1 MFDQERTGNMKKF
14 AIIFSFFF
22 AFSLTTY
29 SAFAD
34 ISVTLNLDRN
44 EATLL
49 DTVRMTISIKG
60 TRNSDLEPVI
70 YGLESFDVMRSG
82 TSSRFEFINGSL
94 SSGVDYQY
102 SIQPQKVGTF
112 KIGPVEL
119 KIKGKTIRSG
129 SKTLKIVDTAHT
141 TGLNRRSLFL
151 SASVSPGK
159 VYVEEQAVYSLKLYH
174 LVKVTDLT
182 LDLPDIDQL
191 QFKQLGKPVQY
202 QGVYNGTT
210 YNILEVRYA
219 ITPLKERVYGIR
231 PSKLGMNVF
240 GSGQRSR
247 FDMFDDHFFSRSSGQ
262 PTTLTSEPLELKV
275 LPIPDEGRP
284 QDFSGLVGS
293 FRINTRLEPSE
304 LKAGESATLTV
315 TLSGRGNI
323 NRIPDIKG
331 PELENVKVYA
341 DEPVIKVEPDSAGPS
356 GSKTMK
362 WALVPEKEGSY
373 RIKPLSLSFFDTV
386 DGKYKVLKTPVL
398 PLLVR
403 PGGTK
408 KELPPAD
415 GGKLEVKTGPA
426 KKEIKE
432 LGHDILPVH
441 TSIRDISP
449 GGRFRPGTF
458 SFWLIFLGPCF
469 VYAGVFIGRKY
480 YKKRGGSNAFTRS
493 KGAFGIMAQRLKKG
507 GISSSDMTH
516 IIRDYIND
524 RFGRSHGVPTPD
536 EAAGILRSNGVGPDT
551 VNELRAV
558 IQTLEDA
565 VYTGKGNNPCNI
577 EKDIQGLIKRIE
589 KEIR

>member
-1 MFDQERTGNMKKF
+1 MKKI
-14 AIIFSFFF
+14 AIIFAFLF
-22 AFSLTTY
+22 AFCQAPY

-44 EATLL
+44 EARLP
-49 DTVRMTISIKG
+49 DTIRMTISIKG
-60 TRNSDLEPVI
+60 TRKTDLEPVI
-70 YGLESFDVMRSG
+70 YGLESFNVMRSG
-82 TSSRFEFINGSL
+82 TSSRFELINGSL

-102 SIQPQKVGTF
+102 SIQPQKAGMF
-112 KIGPVEL
+112 KIGPVEV
-119 KIKGKTIRSG
+119 KIKGKTIKSG
-129 SKTLKIVDTAHT
+129 SQTLKIVETART
-141 TGLNRRSLFL
+141 TGLNRGSLFL
-151 SASVSPGK
+151 SASVSSAK
-159 VYVEEQAVYSLKLYH
+159 VYVEEQTVYSLKLYH
-174 LVKVTDLT
+174 LVKVKDLT
-182 LDLPDIDQL
+182 LDLPDIDYL
-191 QFKQLGKPVQY
+191 RFKQLGKPVQY
-202 QGVYNGTT
+202 QGVYNGTL

-219 ITPLKERVYGIR
+219 VTPLKEGVYGIR
-231 PSKLGMNVF
+231 PSKLGMNVYE
-240 GSGQRSR
+240 SGQRSR
-247 FDMFDDHFFSRSSGQ
+247 FDTFNDPFFYRSSGR

-284 QDFSGLVGS
+284 RDFSGLVGS
-293 FRINTRLEPSE
+293 FSINTRLEPSE

-386 DGKYKVLKTPVL
+386 DGKYKALKTPLL

-408 KELPPAD
+408 NALPPAD
-415 GGKLEVKTGPA
+415 GEKLEVKRGPA

-432 LGHDILPVH
+432 LGYDILPVH
-441 TSIRDISP
+441 TSIKDLSQ
-449 GGRFRPGTF
+449 GGRFRPGTL
-458 SFWLIFLGPCF
+458 SFLLIFLCPCF
-469 VYAGVFIGRKY
+469 VYVGVFIGTKY
-480 YKKRGGSNAFTRS
+480 YKKRSGSNSFTKA
-493 KGAFGIMAQRLKKG
+493 KGAFGTVAQRLKKG
-507 GISSSDMTH
+507 GISSSGMTH

-536 EAAGILRSNGVGPDT
+536 EAAEILRTNGVSPDT

-558 IQTLEDA
+558 IRTLEDA
-565 VYTGKGNNPCNI
+565 VYTGKGNNPCNMA
-577 EKDIQGLIKRIE
+577 KDIQGLIKRIE